1 MIVGY
6 GVTANIAASHAAAR
20 GSTPRI
26 RVFFAS
32 VSPFEQTGCSRLR
45 FSDTDRRPCRSTAM
59 TKVLICGDLAW
70 ADAEAKEMF
79 AGLAEVIVSI
89 YR

>member
-1 MIVGY
+1 
-6 GVTANIAASHAAAR
+6 
-20 GSTPRI
+20 
-26 RVFFAS
+26 
-32 VSPFEQTGCSRLR
+32 
-45 FSDTDRRPCRSTAM
+45 M

-89 YR
+89 CR